1 MRNLA
6 LAEGADVVFCRLGA
20 GLGDDPGAELFAVFL
35 VGHAHHL
42 HVLHL
47 GVAVQEFFNLARVD
61 VLAAT
66 DHHVLDA
73 ADDVHVAL
81 GVHGGQVAGVHPAVG
96 VNGLMGF
103 GRVFPIAMHHRIAL
117 GAELA
122 TLTAGHDGAGFG
134 VHDLDLQ
141 VRLHLAYSRYALVQ
155 RRVGAALAAH
165 GAGFGHAVSDGD
177 LAQVHLLHHT
187 LHHLGGARRP
197 GHDAGAQGAEVE
209 LGKARVV
216 QLGNEHGGH
225 AVQAGAALVLH
236 RLQHR
241 QRVKPIIGVHDGSA
255 VRQAGQVAQH
265 HAKAVVQRHGN
276 AQPVFGREL
285 HALANEEAVV
295 QDVAVRER
303 GALGEARGAAG
314 ELDVDG
320 VGCFQRG
327 RHLRQTRVGRVA
339 ACDQVTKTQQAGFVF
354 ALPSHVDPDHRVQ
367 VRQLLRLQLAGRAM
381 RPLGRQLAQHA
392 QVVAGLEA
400 RHGHQQL
407 AAHLVQRIFHLGR
420 AVGRVDVDQ
429 HQAHLRGGQ
438 LHQHP
443 FGVVVR
449 PDAHA
454 ITRHQPQAQ
463 QRTGQA
469 VGFGLQLGIGVAA
482 ALVHAHQRLAVG
494 LAGHHV
500 GKEGADG
507 LLDQGNIGG
516 ATGVAFHQRCGI
528 RCGCSRH
535 GFVSSV
541 IRPAQAGRAWRAI
554 HKLWQA

>member
-6 LAEGADVVFCRLGA
+6 LAEGADVVLGGLGA
-20 GLGDDPGAELFAVFL
+20 GLGDDPGAEFLAVFL

-47 GVAVQEFFNLARVD
+47 RVAVQKFFNLARVD

-96 VNGLMGF
+96 VNGFMRF
-103 GRVFPIAMHHRIAL
+103 GGVFPIAVHHRIAL

-122 TLTAGHDGAGFG
+122 TLATGHGGTRFG

-141 VRLHLAYSRYALVQ
+141 MRLHLAYGRYALVQ

-165 GAGFGHAVSDGD
+165 GAGFGHAIGDGD
-177 LAQVHLLHHT
+177 LAQVHLLHHA
-187 LHHLGGARRP
+187 LHHLGGARRA
-197 GHDAGAQGAEVE
+197 GHDAGAQRAQVE

-303 GALGEARGAAG
+303 GPLGEARGAAG

-367 VRQLLRLQLAGRAM
+367 VRQLLRLQRTRRAM

-454 ITRHQPQAQ
+454 IARHQPQAQ

-469 VGFGLQLGIGVAA
+469 VGFGLQLGVGVAA

-500 GKEGADG
+500 GKKGADG